1 MEKNVILTIR
11 GQQFYEGQEPDVIEL
26 VTEGT
31 MVKKDADLWVISYE
45 ESDLTGLEGTK
56 TTFRIEPG
64 AIRLGRSGGTRS
76 YMVFQEGVPHESLYE
91 IAGGALMMSVCA
103 NKIQWELSET
113 GGFIHVLY
121 AVVIEQ
127 SLKGN
132 VDYQIQVKVK

>member
-1 MEKNVILTIR
+1 MKKDVLLTIR

-26 VTEGT
+26 VTEAVMEQKGPSS
-31 MVKKDADLWVISYE
+31 WVISYD

-64 AIRLGRSGGTRS
+64 VVRLGRNGATRS
-76 YMVFQEGVPHESLYE
+76 YMVFREGVTHESLYQ

-103 NKIQWELSET
+103 NKIQWELNED

-121 AVVIEQ
+121 AVTIEE
-127 SLKGN
+127 SMKGN
-132 VDYQIQVKVK
+132 VDYHIQVKVK